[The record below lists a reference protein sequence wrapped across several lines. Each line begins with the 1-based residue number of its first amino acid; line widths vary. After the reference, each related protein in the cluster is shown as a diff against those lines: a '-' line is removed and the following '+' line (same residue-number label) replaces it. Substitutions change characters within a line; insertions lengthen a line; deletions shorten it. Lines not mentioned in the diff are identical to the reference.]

1 MIWLNQYEAELIDV
15 FAEAESRMGAFP
27 APFNDIGISYL
38 HRFHPFRKGSSK
50 NYICYLLP
58 FWLKHFARERDEACR
73 RMALS
78 NIFVMLHYFIQDDL
92 MDEPPAKW
100 KTQLALDHLIQLQ
113 YMELYRP
120 LFPAESSFWTY
131 FGEYVM
137 EWATSVSDENERD
150 AFFVQPA
157 RIAHKASPVKLASTG
172 LLLLSGREELI
183 PEISG
188 LIDQV
193 LITLQMA
200 DDRADWREDLQSG
213 SANSLLSFIRRERH
227 MDSAA
232 GLTVQEVESS
242 IHVRGSLRRYA
253 QMAEERHERLR
264 TSGTQA
270 MQLIAFHD
278 YLTQALLSEAIRIE
292 RDKNKLLQGG
302 FSYWLSKNGK

>member
-1 MIWLNQYEAELIDV
+1 MNWLNPYEADLIDV
-15 FAEAESRMGAFP
+15 FTEAENRVGAFP
-27 APFNDIGISYL
+27 APFNEIGIEYL
-38 HRFHPFRKGSSK
+38 HRFHPFREGSSK

-58 FWLKHFARERDEACR
+58 FWLKHIALERDEACK

-78 NIFVMLHYFIQDDL
+78 NIFVMLHFFIQDDL

-131 FGEYVM
+131 FGQYVT

-150 AFFVQPA
+150 AFFIQPTQ
-157 RIAHKASPVKLASTG
+157 IAHKASPVKLASTG
-172 LLLLSGREELI
+172 LLLLSGREELV
-183 PEISG
+183 PEMSG

-213 SANSLLSFIRRERH
+213 SANSLLSFIRQERR
-227 MDSAA
+227 MNSAS

-242 IHVRGSLRRYA
+242 IHVRGCLRRYA
-253 QMAEERHERLR
+253 QIAEQRHERLR

-278 YLTQALLSEAIRIE
+278 YLTQSLLSEAVRIE
-292 RDKNKLLQGG
+292 RDKNRLLQGG